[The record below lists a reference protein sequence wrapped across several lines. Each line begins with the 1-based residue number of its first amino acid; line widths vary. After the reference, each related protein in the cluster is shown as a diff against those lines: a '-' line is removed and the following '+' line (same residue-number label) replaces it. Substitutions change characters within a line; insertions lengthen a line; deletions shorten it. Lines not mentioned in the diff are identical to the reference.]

1 MAEHWTNQA
10 PSNPANQPHTPITS
24 HFRRYINYLYWQ
36 VDGAASF
43 GLWQATPKMWL
54 VNCCCPLSKESRY
67 QKRLVNWLPHR
78 KSWGIHQNAIIVLRL
93 QLSPPVIS
101 IFLHSKRGE
110 NAGGMGLWHYGTLW
124 TNWQLNPATCQWRL
138 KWDLR
143 GSQSVSLA
151 HLCWL
156 NEMLYRFFNMLSLPL
171 PLPLPSGSC
180 SLWLT
185 KYKGVIIF
193 HKNCCM
199 SLRKSFRFLTRFF
212 LLLLYSI

>member
-1 MAEHWTNQA
+1 MAEHWTNQE

-43 GLWQATPKMWL
+43 GLWQATPKMGL

-110 NAGGMGLWHYGTLW
+110 NAGGMGLWHYGTL
-124 TNWQLNPATCQWRL
+124 NQLT
-138 KWDLR
+138 
-143 GSQSVSLA
+143 
-151 HLCWL
+151 
-156 NEMLYRFFNMLSLPL
+156 
-171 PLPLPSGSC
+171 
-180 SLWLT
+180 T
-185 KYKGVIIF
+185 
-193 HKNCCM
+193 
-199 SLRKSFRFLTRFF
+199 
-212 LLLLYSI
+212 